1 MPDFYIRTSDQ
12 EVERMLKQLA
22 EEDMRSISM
31 EIAWLIRQEWARRY
45 SRPQHLIT
53 VEQAIEAGK
62 AIKEENHE
70 A

>member
-31 EIAWLIRQEWARRY
+31 EVAWLIRQEWARRHGNA
-45 SRPQHLIT
+45 SP
-53 VEQAIEAGK
+53 VEGEVVA
-62 AIKEENHE
+62 HE
-70 A
+70 QK

>member
-45 SRPQHLIT
+45 SQPNPVIS
-53 VEQAIEAGK
+53 VADAIAANQEGDDD
-62 AIKEENHE
+62 
-70 A
+70 